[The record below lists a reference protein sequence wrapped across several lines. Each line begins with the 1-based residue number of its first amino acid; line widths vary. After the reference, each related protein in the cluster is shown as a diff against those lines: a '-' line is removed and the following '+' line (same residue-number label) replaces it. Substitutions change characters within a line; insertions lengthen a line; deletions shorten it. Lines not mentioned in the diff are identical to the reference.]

1 VLNQL
6 KEKTMNLNFAMKEL
20 EYISQA
26 MSLDVTEGNFDN
38 LASMDKRRK
47 ELIEMVG
54 QKGMPLT
61 LANNNR
67 LMLIAENNNSII
79 EKVKNAQQGLQKNYV
94 KSRKGFKV
102 YSK

>member
-1 VLNQL
+1 
-6 KEKTMNLNFAMKEL
+6 MNLNFAMKEL
-20 EYISQA
+20 ECISQA

-47 ELIEMVG
+47 ELIKMVG
-54 QKGMPLT
+54 CKGMPLT

-79 EKVKNAQQGLQKNYV
+79 EEVKKAQQDIQRDYTKT
-94 KSRKGFKV
+94 RKGFKV